1 MKSEEVYEMVTWAKA
16 NRDHLDP
23 LQQAFLARLEAE
35 EERQKANDAAS
46 TSLQNSPK
54 TPTGVAAV
62 GYAQK

>member
-1 MKSEEVYEMVTWAKA
+1 MNAQESYEMVAWAKT
-16 NRDHLDP
+16 NRDRLDS

-35 EERQKANDAAS
+35 EWRQKANDAAS
-46 TSLQNSPK
+46 SSLQNSPK